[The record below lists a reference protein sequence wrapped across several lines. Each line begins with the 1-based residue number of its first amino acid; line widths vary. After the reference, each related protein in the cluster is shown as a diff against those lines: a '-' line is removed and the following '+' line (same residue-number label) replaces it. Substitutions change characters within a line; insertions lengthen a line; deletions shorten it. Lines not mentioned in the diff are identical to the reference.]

1 VVRRVDVPD
10 ATFVSDMTIDPGSA
24 ATTCT
29 SSRIGDIS
37 TPPHNVTRL
46 GRCSAPPQPSPFF
59 NVLPAYEDEMML
71 HSLKQF
77 ASSELFDLR
86 RYITA
91 GAVEGE
97 AEGLDDDEVD
107 EGHVRSVQLMDGFLD
122 REPHN
127 VCILCLLNEGVGIP
141 ATLLLLHKV

>member
-1 VVRRVDVPD
+1 
-10 ATFVSDMTIDPGSA
+10 
-24 ATTCT
+24 
-29 SSRIGDIS
+29 
-37 TPPHNVTRL
+37 
-46 GRCSAPPQPSPFF
+46 
-59 NVLPAYEDEMML
+59 VLPAYEDEMML

-127 VCILCLLNEGVGIP
+127 VCILCLLNEVGIP